1 MALPHESSPKEY
13 AQLPRPDR
21 SKHEPFVFAGV
32 CFRAQ
37 FSLKTSFAADRNAA
51 PARWRGDLVAKT
63 WEGRSAVIIEI
74 LVVPLVCGIIAGWLG
89 GLVTRGSGFGPIG
102 NMIAAI
108 VAAVLSAWL
117 IRATGLVLI
126 GSIADAIVASVAGA
140 FLTLAIIGEM
150 RR

>member
-1 MALPHESSPKEY
+1 MRHPRVGVAIWWQRDGKEG
-13 AQLPRPDR
+13 P
-21 SKHEPFVFAGV
+21 
-32 CFRAQ
+32 
-37 FSLKTSFAADRNAA
+37 
-51 PARWRGDLVAKT
+51 
-63 WEGRSAVIIEI
+63 AVIIEI
-74 LVVPLVCGIIAGWLG
+74 LVVPLVWGIIAGWLG

>member
-1 MALPHESSPKEY
+1 ML
-13 AQLPRPDR
+13 
-21 SKHEPFVFAGV
+21 
-32 CFRAQ
+32 
-37 FSLKTSFAADRNAA
+37 
-51 PARWRGDLVAKT
+51 WRGDLVTKT

-74 LVVPLVCGIIAGWLG
+74 LIVPLVCGIIAGWLG

-108 VAAVLSAWL
+108 IAAVLAAWL
-117 IRATGLVLI
+117 LRTTGLTLF
-126 GSIADAIVASVAGA
+126 GSIADAVAASVAGA